1 VDQRTRAGSGASQR
15 IDVRIERRH
24 PNAIAADARAQARC
38 LERWPSLGWLL
49 LSALGLMAA
58 LSFLSSTG
66 ARAENKVELDQG
78 GAVADTVDPRD
89 GMPSSN
95 PRVRSILAAHPGQ
108 YVVICV
114 AGCNGKPH
122 AVQILPRPV
131 TARAGG
137 YLPSM
142 AKMGK
147 EAYGPPRPAALARSS
162 VVQANDVVCVAGC
175 VGRPGQV
182 VQRVSGLP
190 PPARRKAS
198 NKKRDNR
205 LDLLP

>member
-1 VDQRTRAGSGASQR
+1 
-15 IDVRIERRH
+15 
-24 PNAIAADARAQARC
+24 
-38 LERWPSLGWLL
+38 LGWIFVAA
-49 LSALGLMAA
+49 LSLMAA
-58 LSFLSSTG
+58 LCVLSSTG
-66 ARAENKVELDQG
+66 ARAESKVELDQG
-78 GAVADTVDPRD
+78 GPVVDREDTGD

-131 TARAGG
+131 TERAGG

-142 AKMGK
+142 AKMGR
-147 EAYGPPRPAALARSS
+147 EAYGPPRPAALTGKSA
-162 VVQANDVVCVAGC
+162 VQANDVVCVAGC
-175 VGRPGQV
+175 IGRPGQV

-190 PPARRKAS
+190 PPTRSKAS
-198 NKKRDNR
+198 NKKRDDR
-205 LDLLP
+205 LDLFP